1 MAARRALRLWVLSDS
16 MSKTR
21 LSGSVTTSVSV
32 SLLPS
37 AVPLATGP
45 DMTIVFG
52 AASWTMA
59 SIAISTA
66 V

>member
-1 MAARRALRLWVLSDS
+1 MAARMALRLWVLSDS

-21 LSGSVTTSVSV
+21 LSGSVATSVSV

-45 DMTIVFG
+45 DMTIAFG